1 MQFLRLEVV
10 APLVVLSPA
19 MAMAEQ
25 TAPQLFISTQLAPV
39 DEAWKLRSMA
49 PKDVGGEAEFQP
61 NDNRPILRHLAT
73 GELSAGAAD
82 GSAPEMPGG
91 DRCVDGTYSR
101 LVIVVD
107 ASRPADIK
115 A

>member
-1 MQFLRLEVV
+1 MQFLRLKVV
-10 APLVVLSPA
+10 ALLVVLSPA
-19 MAMAEQ
+19 MAQAEE
-25 TAPQLFISTQLAPV
+25 TAPLLFISTQLAPV
-39 DEAWKLRSMA
+39 DEARQMRSIA
-49 PKDVGGEAEFQP
+49 PKNVDGEAEFQP